1 MIFVAGAVG
10 IEPTI
15 FRLTADCFTI
25 EPRALI
31 NAVLRDNRKPFCDY
45 STKYPFCVPLPLTFT
60 SMTEA

>member
-25 EPRALI
+25 EPHTLI
-31 NAVLRDNRKPFCDY
+31 NAVLRDDRKPFCDY
-45 STKYPFCVPLPLTFT
+45 STK
-60 SMTEA
+60 